1 MEPGGDELAR
11 AAREIGREL
20 AQARERQALS
30 LSELSRRTK
39 LSVPTLVSVERGD
52 FRHLPGGIYTRG
64 VLRACAREVG
74 LDPEQIV
81 GRFKHVE
88 SARDAEL
95 MARVVALREV
105 GEHVQPAKIDAA
117 DRRYHLGHQ
126 LAFWSALVLG
136 AVLYFVFGM
145 HTRLSMPAAP
155 QTPAAAVAA
164 ALPAPPAPTLPAAVA
179 TTGTASAA
187 GAADHA
193 AGALSLDILPAAECW
208 ASVVADGQQVLYQL
222 LNAGER
228 THVNATADLV
238 LRVGDASACAVT
250 INGTP
255 ARALGSAGQAVTVH
269 LTPQNYRD
277 FLTK

>member
-1 MEPGGDELAR
+1 VEPGGDELAR

-39 LSVPTLVSVERGD
+39 LSVPTLVTVERGD

-95 MARVVALREV
+95 MARVVALREA

-136 AVLYFVFGM
+136 AVLYFVFGI
-145 HTRLSMPAAP
+145 HTRPAMPAVP
-155 QTPAAAVAA
+155 RTPAAAVAA
-164 ALPAPPAPTLPAAVA
+164 ALPPPPVPALPAAVA

-187 GAADHA
+187 GP
-193 AGALSLDILPAAECW
+193 LSLDILPAAECW
-208 ASVVADGQQVLYQL
+208 ASVIADGQQVLYQL

-238 LRVGDASACAVT
+238 LRVGDAAACAVT